1 MGLRDALKSLRG
13 NKNNDADAE
22 ISEAEAPDAT
32 WFRPRHDGVY
42 ESALPSTSPSAVS
55 IQLRFLAGGKVVE
68 SRDADS
74 ALGSQSSQ
82 CRGEYTAAGRF
93 NVQRQFE
100 RIISYAVLDTEPDAF
115 LARRINTADRDTVE
129 LRFAFRPDS
138 EGRV

>member
-13 NKNNDADAE
+13 TKSADADAE

-32 WFRPRHDGVY
+32 WFQPRHDGVY
-42 ESALPSTSPSAVS
+42 EAAPQSSSPSAVR

-68 SRDADS
+68 SRDADH
-74 ALGSQSSQ
+74 ALGSQDSQ
-82 CRGEYTAAGRF
+82 FRGEYTPAGRF

-100 RIISYAVLDTEPDAF
+100 RIISYAVLDIEPDAF

-138 EGRV
+138 AEQK